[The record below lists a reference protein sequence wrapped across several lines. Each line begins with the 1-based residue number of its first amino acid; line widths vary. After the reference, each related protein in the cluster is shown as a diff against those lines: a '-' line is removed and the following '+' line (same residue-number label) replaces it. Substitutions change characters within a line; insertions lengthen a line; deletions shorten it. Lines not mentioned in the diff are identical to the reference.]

1 MRRQTL
7 RAIPLLILMAAPL
20 AAQAPAPDFPA
31 LSREIVGLVKE
42 RFYDPARAERWA
54 AANVD
59 YAAGIRD
66 AETFRRET
74 RRRLAELETSH
85 TEYYSQDDPGNRDLL
100 SIFEPV
106 LQKSAQGESL
116 GIGFVEQD
124 DGWFVA
130 RVFAGSPAEAAGL
143 RRGDRIVTAD
153 GKPFH
158 PVRSLRGK
166 AGQPVA
172 LEVESVKGGA
182 LRKVSA
188 APRVTDPKQEWLE
201 AQTAGSRVV
210 DRKGRRVAYV
220 PLWSCAGDQYR
231 EALAESLQGDLKD
244 AESLVIDFRGGWG
257 GCSAPFV
264 ALFDP
269 AVPDL
274 TRIDRQGSRV
284 VWSGAWHKPVVV
296 LVDSGTRS
304 GKEMIARALQRHG
317 RAAIVGERSAGAVV
331 AGQPFPLSDGS
342 LLFLAVQDAL
352 VDGER
357 LEGVGVKPDVLVPS
371 ALLYAE
377 GRDPQLERAL
387 DVAAGAV
394 ATSPKP

>member
-1 MRRQTL
+1 MRRQAFL
-7 RAIPLLILMAAPL
+7 AIPFLILMTSAL
-20 AAQAPAPDFPA
+20 AAQPPASDFPA
-31 LSREIVGLVKE
+31 LGREIVGLVKE
-42 RFYDPARAERWA
+42 RFLDPARAERWA
-54 AANVD
+54 AANAD
-59 YAAGIRD
+59 YASRIRD

-85 TEYYSQDDPGNRDLL
+85 TEYYSKDDPGNRDLL

-106 LQKSAQGESL
+106 LQKPAQGESL
-116 GIGFVEQD
+116 GVGFFEQD
-124 DGWFVA
+124 GGWFVA

-143 RRGDRIVTAD
+143 KRGDRIVTAD
-153 GKPFH
+153 GAPFH
-158 PVRSLRGK
+158 PGRSLRGK
-166 AGQPVA
+166 AGQPVT
-172 LEVESVKGGA
+172 LEVESVKGGP
-182 LRKVSA
+182 LRKVFVT
-188 APRVTDPKQEWLE
+188 PRVTDPKQEWLE

-220 PLWSCAGDQYR
+220 PLWSCAGDPFR

-257 GCSAPFV
+257 GCNSPFV

-274 TRIDRQGSRV
+274 TRIDRQGNRT
-284 VWSGAWHKPVVV
+284 VWSGAWRKPVVV
-296 LVDSGTRS
+296 LVDAGTRS
-304 GKEMIARALQRHG
+304 GKEMVSRALQRHG
-317 RAAIVGERSAGAVV
+317 RAVIVGERSAGAVV